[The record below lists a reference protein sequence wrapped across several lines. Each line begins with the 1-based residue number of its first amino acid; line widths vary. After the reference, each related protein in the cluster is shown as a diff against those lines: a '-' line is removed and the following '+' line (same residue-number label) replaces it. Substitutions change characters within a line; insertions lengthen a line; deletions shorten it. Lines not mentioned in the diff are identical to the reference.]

1 MLLTPHLEGGAALG
15 GCIAEHMR
23 LIAAHG
29 GKKAVSGQAASDEC
43 MPPALGK
50 CYHHHSLTQY
60 AFLPSSRARPSANR
74 PRTGPWSPAQGEGA
88 LRVVRWRW
96 RWRVPCTRSA
106 SPSPNLHAAA
116 ARGDLKVAARVARLK
131 SAQVLLQRLDILG
144 ARAVGHLVGAR
155 ARARARARPKARARA
170 RAGAR
175 ARARA
180 RAKVLISVRHVPPV
194 RQHMQV
200 DLARAVRGSLDINN
214 TPHEHE
220 RASSSDGLGT
230 AAEGI

>member
-1 MLLTPHLEGGAALG
+1 M
-15 GCIAEHMR
+15 
-23 LIAAHG
+23 
-29 GKKAVSGQAASDEC
+29 
-43 MPPALGK
+43 
-50 CYHHHSLTQY
+50 
-60 AFLPSSRARPSANR
+60 
-74 PRTGPWSPAQGEGA
+74 
-88 LRVVRWRW
+88 
-96 RWRVPCTRSA
+96 PCTRSA
-106 SPSPNLHAAA
+106 SPPPNLHAAA

-144 ARAVGHLVGAR
+144 ACAVGHLVGAR

-170 RAGAR
+170 RAGARAR